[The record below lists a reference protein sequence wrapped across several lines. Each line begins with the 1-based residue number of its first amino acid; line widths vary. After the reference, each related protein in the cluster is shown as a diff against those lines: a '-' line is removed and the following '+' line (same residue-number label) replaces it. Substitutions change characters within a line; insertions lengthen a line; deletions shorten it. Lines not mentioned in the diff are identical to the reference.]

1 MQLKR
6 LAAAFL
12 LRHGCQAAGVEVRCA
27 IGRYRADAM
36 GYIDAAPIGA
46 EVNHLKR
53 WAQPQGE
60 LFGAVGGRRVRCE
73 PQIVLVECKRS
84 RGDFL
89 RDAEERGRLLAQRER
104 VLRRLAHL
112 QEAIVKVAEPGL
124 RRSGEFLFGDMEQ
137 WDFAAARSPGYRRG
151 LAELKRLEERLYGQT
166 KFWSMARYRVADRL
180 YLLAPAGLVT
190 AREVPH
196 GWGLLECPPLWRRYA
211 KQGLVELS
219 ETPVRVA
226 VEAPAIGCKAE
237 FRLRSLRNIAVAATR
252 SAVVGAHGS
261 VRSLGASCR

>member
-46 EVNHLKR
+46 DVNHLKR
-53 WAQPQGE
+53 WAEPQGE
-60 LFGAVGGRRVRCE
+60 LFGTTGGRRARCE
-73 PQIVLVECKRS
+73 PQVVLVECKRS

-112 QEAIVKVAEPGL
+112 QDAIVKVAEPGL
-124 RRSGEFLFGDMEQ
+124 RRSGEFLFNEMEQ
-137 WDFAAARSPGYRRG
+137 WDFGAARSPGYRRG

-180 YLLAPAGLVT
+180 YLLAPAGLVS

-196 GWGLLECPPLWRRYA
+196 GWGLLECPPAWRRYA
-211 KQGLVELS
+211 KQGMVELS

-226 VEAPAIGCKAE
+226 VEAPAMGSKAE

-252 SAVVGAHGS
+252 SAVVGGHGS
-261 VRSLGASCR
+261 SRSLGATCR